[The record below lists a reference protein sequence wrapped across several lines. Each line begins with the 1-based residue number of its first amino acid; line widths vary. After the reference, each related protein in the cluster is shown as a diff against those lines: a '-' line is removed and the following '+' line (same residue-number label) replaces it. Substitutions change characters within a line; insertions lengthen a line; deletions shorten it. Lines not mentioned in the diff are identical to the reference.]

1 VNQDRCQ
8 VEVRERQAG
17 IPRNY
22 KAGLGCE
29 VVFDVA
35 GRRVTQHNPNSERIG
50 LKFVRSSFIYF
61 LHT

>member
-1 VNQDRCQ
+1 MNQDRCQ

-29 VVFDVA
+29 VVLDVA
-35 GRRVTQHNPNSERIG
+35 GWGGTQHNPKSERIG
-50 LKFVRSSFIYF
+50 LKFVRSSFTYF